1 MITPAIFLDHL
12 IDAARREQ
20 RPLDDVL
27 LHARRLGYEGV
38 EISFHP
44 ETDPHTL
51 SAQLSRAGLFASTLC
66 VFTDFANHPDDLSL
80 AFTALDHCVILGAKR
95 FLTIPGRIDL
105 EDPIRAQQQ
114 RDNIVSAL
122 NALCA
127 YTKERGVTI
136 VMEDFDGVDAPY
148 RTIEG
153 VRYFIDRVPGLQIA
167 FDTGNFAFSEED
179 ELEAFDRLKDRIAHV
194 HLKDRALTPG
204 APDAHPLVTLGGRKL
219 YASPFGSGI
228 IQSEEILRRLK
239 EIGYDGVVTVE
250 HYGAPHPLQ
259 YAEASIRWLSARIR

>member
-12 IDAARREQ
+12 LDAARRELL
-20 RPLDDVL
+20 PLDDVL
-27 LHARRLGYEGV
+27 ARARAFGYEGV

-44 ETDPHTL
+44 ETDPHAL

-66 VFTDFANHPDDLSL
+66 VFTDFANHPDDLFL
-80 AFTALDHCVILGAKR
+80 AFTALDHCAILGAKR

-105 EDPIRAQQQ
+105 NDPALAQRQ
-114 RDNIVSAL
+114 RENIVSAL
-122 NALCA
+122 NVLCA
-127 YTKERGVTI
+127 QAKSRGVTI

-153 VRYFIDRVPGLQIA
+153 VRYFIDRVPELQVA

-179 ELEAFDRLKDRIAHV
+179 ELEAFERLKDRIAHV

-204 APDAHPLVTLGGRKL
+204 APDERPLVTLGGRKL
-219 YASPFGSGI
+219 YAAPFGSGI

-239 EIGYDGVVTVE
+239 EIGYSGVATVE
-250 HYGAPHPLQ
+250 HYGAPRPLEYMERSAQ
-259 YAEASIRWLSARIR
+259 WLLARI